1 MILISIDGNIGAGKS
16 TLINNI
22 SKYNDYV
29 TVISEPVKLWEPLLK
44 KYSENPKKYA
54 YKLQQQTA
62 KHYINIKKQIKQM
75 SKNNDSHY
83 KEDPLIIIIERS
95 LATSINVFAKYQ
107 YHQQFINQKQW
118 KKFQEIHSKH
128 KIKFNCRVMISTSND
143 ICMFRINKRSRSFES
158 MIPKC
163 YLNALQTL
171 HIKNYM
177 QFQQLSEQTHE
188 INGDLNEV
196 QVLSQFNMFMNKKLL
211 MSHYLEFIKKQQK
224 IFEFMDINIPYK
236 IIKFYD
242 NTFINAH
249 NIIQYFIYC
258 NIKNFVNAKYSIK
271 IIQKSLNLI
280 NEINIC

>member
-29 TVISEPVKLWEPLLK
+29 TAISEPVKLWEPLLK

-75 SKNNDSHY
+75 SKNNDGHY

-107 YHQQFINQKQW
+107 YHQQFINQEQW

-196 QVLSQFNMFMNKKLL
+196 QVLSQF
-211 MSHYLEFIKKQQK
+211 
-224 IFEFMDINIPYK
+224 MDINIPYK

-258 NIKNFVNAKYSIK
+258 NIKNFVNARYSIK
-271 IIQKSLNLI
+271 KIQKSVNLI